1 MIIVF
6 AITVSAAAFHDWYG
20 GHHLRAIIILTLAII
35 FVQLQIIQL
44 REVM

>member
-1 MIIVF
+1 MLVF
-6 AITVSAAAFHDWYG
+6 AIVVSLVAFHDWYE
-20 GHHLRAIIILTLAII
+20 GHHLRAMIILTLAII